1 MNSLGLTH
9 PLCSSLAAPRAKW
22 VGMSPEMLP
31 TSDGILGCD
40 GFVRQ
45 PRGHAGIRP
54 VLLSTGL
61 PGSWCSPRKARRQPA
76 LPTLSTRVSVFSGQR
91 EPEGLSGVTS
101 CKRQG
106 RSLPLTNS

>member
-22 VGMSPEMLP
+22 VGMSLEMLP

-40 GFVRQ
+40 GFVQQ
-45 PRGHAGIRP
+45 PWGLTGIRP

-61 PGSWCSPRKARRQPA
+61 PGVWWSPRKARRQPA
-76 LPTLSTRVSVFSGQR
+76 LPTCSTWVSVFSGQR

-101 CKRQG
+101 CITQG
-106 RSLPLTNS
+106 WSLPLGNS

>member
-22 VGMSPEMLP
+22 VGMSLEMLP

-45 PRGHAGIRP
+45 PWGHTGIRP
-54 VLLSTGL
+54 MLLSTGL
-61 PGSWCSPRKARRQPA
+61 PGVWWSPEKQGGSLLCPHAA
-76 LPTLSTRVSVFSGQR
+76 LGFQYFQAKGSQRVC
-91 EPEGLSGVTS
+91 LA
-101 CKRQG
+101 
-106 RSLPLTNS
+106 